1 MIFVVDVD
9 AIGRVL
15 RAGRLTCPSC
25 GGRLRVWTPART
37 RRVNA
42 EGGRS
47 VSFTPDRGR
56 CRDCGVTHVVLPAW
70 YTPRRAYT
78 ADVIGS
84 ALLAGAQ
91 RESRHTIAQRLGLPV
106 GTVASW
112 LTAARSA
119 ATSLVAHAYSVAG
132 PAVREHR
139 SASASL
145 GSDLAEA
152 LDGVGDA
159 ARAFAARTPIPPPR
173 TDVAGTSG
181 IDYLGLLAAQ
191 HCRQVRHRLHIAGPD
206 GPILG
211 LPPWHVANLITAQHG
226 LLGARP
232 QPVR

>member
-1 MIFVVDVD
+1 M
-9 AIGRVL
+9 
-15 RAGRLTCPSC
+15 CPSC

-42 EGGRS
+42 QGGRP
-47 VSFTPDRGR
+47 VPLTPDRGR

-78 ADVIGS
+78 VDVIGS
-84 ALLAGAQ
+84 ALLAGAR

-106 GTVASW
+106 GTIASW

-119 ATSLVAHAYSVAG
+119 ATSLVAHAYSVAS

-139 SASASL
+139 SAAASL
-145 GSDLAEA
+145 GNDLAEA
-152 LDGVGDA
+152 LDGIGDA
-159 ARAFAARTPIPPPR
+159 ARAFAARTPTPPPR
-173 TDVAGTSG
+173 SDVAGTSG
-181 IDYLGLLAAQ
+181 IDYLGLLATQ
-191 HCRQVRHRLHIAGPD
+191 HCRRVRQRLHIAGPD

-226 LLGARP
+226 LLRARP
-232 QPVR
+232 LTS